1 MLEGPFALAFG
12 AGMVATINPCGFAM
26 LPAYL
31 SYFLGSDDHDSGTAT
46 RASDPGLGRA
56 AVVGTCVTAG
66 FVVVFAL
73 VGSIISNLSRALLD
87 YVPYV
92 TVVIGFAL
100 IALAIAMLFGFEPVL
115 RLPKLEKGTGSR
127 ELGSMF
133 VFGVS
138 YAVASLGCTISP
150 FLAVT
155 ATTFRHQSFAS
166 GVATFA
172 MYGLGMGVVVI
183 SLTVYTALARNG
195 LVRWLRRAMPYVN
208 RVAAVLLLLSGA
220 YITYYG
226 IYEIRANRSDTVV
239 DDPVVSYF
247 TELQGRVSTWVQN
260 VGAVRLG
267 LLLSLCTVAVIAA
280 FVAIRRENG
289 DRRDQGASDQG
300 ASRDTVH
307 SPADR
312 S

>member
-1 MLEGPFALAFG
+1 
-12 AGMVATINPCGFAM
+12 
-26 LPAYL
+26 
-31 SYFLGSDDHDSGTAT
+31 
-46 RASDPGLGRA
+46 
-56 AVVGTCVTAG
+56 
-66 FVVVFAL
+66 
-73 VGSIISNLSRALLD
+73 
-87 YVPYV
+87 
-92 TVVIGFAL
+92 
-100 IALAIAMLFGFEPVL
+100 
-115 RLPKLEKGTGSR
+115 
-127 ELGSMF
+127 
-133 VFGVS
+133 
-138 YAVASLGCTISP
+138 
-150 FLAVT
+150 
-155 ATTFRHQSFAS
+155 
-166 GVATFA
+166 

-280 FVAIRRENG
+280 FVAM
-289 DRRDQGASDQG
+289 RRDNGARSDRGAGDQRAGDQG

>member
-31 SYFLGSDDHDSGTAT
+31 SYFLGSEDRDRSGSAP
-46 RASDPGLGRA
+46 SDPALGRA
-56 AVVGTCVTAG
+56 AVVGLCVTAG
-66 FVVVFAL
+66 FVAVFA
-73 VGSIISNLSRALLD
+73 VTGTIISNLSSALLD

-92 TVVIGFAL
+92 TVVIG
-100 IALAIAMLFGFEPVL
+100 IALVALAVAMLFGFEPML
-115 RLPKLEKGTGSR
+115 RLPKLEKGAGSR

-138 YAVASLGCTISP
+138 YAIASLGCAIP
-150 FLAVT
+150 AFLVVT
-155 ATTFRHQSFAS
+155 STTFRNESFLS
-166 GVATFA
+166 GVATFV

-195 LVRWLRRAMPYVN
+195 LVRWLRRAMPHVN
-208 RVAAVLLLLSGA
+208 RVAAALLLLSGG
-220 YITYYG
+220 YVTYYG
-226 IYEIRANRSDTVV
+226 VYEIRANRSDAVV

-247 TELQGRVSTWVQN
+247 TDLQGRASTWVQD

-267 LLLSLCTVAVIAA
+267 LMLGLGTVVVIAA
-280 FVAIRRENG
+280 VLALRRGDG
-289 DRRDQGASDQG
+289 DRDHGAR
-300 ASRDTVH
+300 RDTVH

>member
-31 SYFLGSDDHDSGTAT
+31 SYFLGSEDRDQPGHTASG
-46 RASDPGLGRA
+46 RGLGRA
-56 AVVGTCVTAG
+56 AVVGLCVTAG
-66 FVVVFAL
+66 FVVVFAIT
-73 VGSIISNLSRALLD
+73 GTIISNLSRALLD

-92 TVVIGFAL
+92 TAIIGIAL
-100 IALAIAMLFGFEPVL
+100 IALAVAMLFGFEPAL

-155 ATTFRHQSFAS
+155 ATTFRQQSFLS
-166 GVATFA
+166 GVATFV
-172 MYGLGMGVVVI
+172 MYGMGMGVVVI

-195 LVRWLRRAMPYVN
+195 LVRWLRLAMPYVN
-208 RVAAVLLLLSGA
+208 RVAAALLLLSGA
-220 YITYYG
+220 YVTYYG

-239 DDPVVSYF
+239 NDPVVEYF
-247 TELQGRVSTWVQN
+247 TELQGRASTWVQN

-267 LLLSLCTVAVIAA
+267 LMLTLATVAVIAA
-280 FVAIRRENG
+280 LVATRRG
-289 DRRDQGASDQG
+289 GRDQG

>member
-1 MLEGPFALAFG
+1 MLEGPFALAFA

-31 SYFLGSDDHDSGTAT
+31 SYFLGSEDRDHT
-46 RASDPGLGRA
+46 GLGRA
-56 AVVGTCVTAG
+56 VVVGLCVTAG
-66 FVVVFAL
+66 FVAVFAIT
-73 VGSIISNLSRALLD
+73 GTIISSLSRALLD
-87 YVPYV
+87 YVPYL
-92 TVVIGFAL
+92 TVVIGIAL
-100 IALAIAMLFGFEPVL
+100 IVLAVAMLFGFAPLL

-138 YAVASLGCTISP
+138 YATASLGCTIST

-155 ATTFRHQSFAS
+155 ATTFAHQSFLS
-166 GVATFA
+166 GLATFV

-208 RVAAVLLLLSGA
+208 RVAAALLLLSGA

-226 IYEIRANRSDTVV
+226 IYEIRANRSDIVV
-239 DDPVVSYF
+239 NDPVVEYF
-247 TELQGRVSTWVQN
+247 TELQGRASTWVQN

-267 LLLSLCTVAVIAA
+267 LMLTLATVAVIAA
-280 FVAIRRENG
+280 FVATRRG
-289 DRRDQGASDQG
+289 GRSQG

>member
-31 SYFLGSDDHDSGTAT
+31 SYFLGSDDTDRTGRGAHDPA
-46 RASDPGLGRA
+46 LGRA
-56 AVVGTCVTAG
+56 AVVGLCVTAG
-66 FVVVFAL
+66 FVVVFAIT
-73 VGSIISNLSRALLD
+73 GTIISNLSNTLLD

-92 TVVIGFAL
+92 TVVIGVAL
-100 IALAIAMLFGFEPVL
+100 VALAVAMLFGYEPVL
-115 RLPKLEKGTGSR
+115 RLPKLEKGAGSR

-138 YAVASLGCTISP
+138 YAIASLGCAIP
-150 FLAVT
+150 AFLVVT
-155 ATTFRHQSFAS
+155 STTFRNESFLS
-166 GVATFA
+166 GVAAFV

-195 LVRWLRRAMPYVN
+195 LVRRLRRTMPYVN
-208 RVAAVLLLLSGA
+208 RIAAVLLLLSGA
-220 YITYYG
+220 YVTYYG
-226 IYEIRANRSDTVV
+226 VYEIRANRSDTVV
-239 DDPVVSYF
+239 NDPVVEYF
-247 TELQGRVSTWVQN
+247 TELQGHASTWVQD

-267 LLLSLCTVAVIAA
+267 LMLSLCTVALIALV
-280 FVAIRRENG
+280 VATRRGRNA
-289 DRRDQGASDQG
+289 QGAR
-300 ASRDTVH
+300 RDTVH